1 MNFGRKGL
9 TRVCH
14 SIQKQ
19 PRKENYKKM
28 FSPELL
34 GIIGLTLRMTLISTF
49 ISALIGIPL
58 GFVLEKAVFPGK
70 QIVVMINRTLMGLPP
85 VVAGLIVY
93 ILLRRAG
100 PFGSFGLLFTLE
112 AMIIAQVLLITPI
125 ICGMVYTATCRE
137 GDKIRSFAFT
147 MGASRLQTTVLLI
160 KELKNE
166 IFFFLVA
173 GFGRA
178 MSEVGAIMMVGGNIR
193 FHTRT
198 MTTAI
203 ALEARRGQFEEAIV
217 LGALLMLIAVIVQVI
232 GSVLRRKEQRL
243 DENF

>member
-1 MNFGRKGL
+1 
-9 TRVCH
+9 
-14 SIQKQ
+14 
-19 PRKENYKKM
+19 M
-28 FSPELL
+28 FTPELF
-34 GIIGLTLRMTLISTF
+34 GIIGLTLRMTLASTF

-58 GFVLEKAVFPGK
+58 GFFLEKAVFPGK
-70 QIVVMINRTLMGLPP
+70 GLVVMINRTLMGLPP
-85 VVAGLIVY
+85 VVAGLVVY
-93 ILLRRAG
+93 ILIRRAG
-100 PFGSFGLLFTLE
+100 PFGSFQLLFTLE

-125 ICGMVYTATCRE
+125 ICGMTYTTVCRE
-137 GDKIRSFAFT
+137 GDRIRAFALT
-147 MGASRLQTTVLLI
+147 MGANKIQTTVLLI

-203 ALEARRGQFEEAIV
+203 ALEARRGQFEEAIL
-217 LGALLMLIAVIVQVI
+217 LGVLLMGIAILVQVI
-232 GSVLRRKEQRL
+232 GSILRRKEQRL

>member
-1 MNFGRKGL
+1 MQLIN
-9 TRVCH
+9 
-14 SIQKQ
+14 
-19 PRKENYKKM
+19 
-28 FSPELL
+28 PELI
-34 GIIGLTLRMTLISTF
+34 GIVGLTLRMTLISTF

-58 GFVLEKAVFPGK
+58 GFALEKAVFPGK
-70 QIVVMINRTLMGLPP
+70 WLVVMINRTLMGLPP
-85 VVAGLIVY
+85 VVAGLVVY

-100 PFGSFGLLFTLE
+100 PFGSFELLFTLE

-125 ICGMVYTATCRE
+125 ICGMTYTAACRE
-137 GDKIRSFAFT
+137 GAGIRAFAFT
-147 MGASRLQTTVLLI
+147 MGANRLQTTVLLI
-160 KELKNE
+160 KEMKNE

-203 ALEARRGQFEEAIV
+203 ALEARRGQFEQAIL
-217 LGALLMLIAVIVQVI
+217 LGALLMIIAILVQLL
-232 GSVLRRKEQRL
+232 GSFLRRKEQRL